1 MNIVAAGPLPA
12 FRRQASSLGSALSN
26 AVVEVGEMAA
36 LAGQVIREAIKHPV
50 GYWEN
55 VRLQYFAILR
65 LCIIPIAISLTT
77 FGWDAPGVVGGGLYN
92 LFGMPDRLGSFF
104 IMASVREF
112 APFINMMIV
121 AGVMGTAVTAD
132 MGARRIREE
141 FDAMEVLGVDPV
153 RELILPRVIAFTVM
167 TAMLDVI
174 SLSFGVLG
182 GIIAD
187 WQLGGNLSNFMNNFW
202 SNSTAIEMSSSV
214 AKSAAYGFLIG
225 VICCYKGYRASG
237 GAAGVGRA
245 VNQAVVISFAFVW
258 MIHFMTTKII
268 LGLHPEMMVYR

>member
-1 MNIVAAGPLPA
+1 
-12 FRRQASSLGSALSN
+12 
-26 AVVEVGEMAA
+26 MAA
-36 LAGQVIREAIKHPV
+36 LGGHVVGEAIKRPV
-50 GYWEN
+50 GYWGN
-55 VRLQYFAILR
+55 VRQEYYAILR
-65 LCIIPIAISLTT
+65 LCIVPITISLTT
-77 FGWDAPGVVGGGLYN
+77 FGWDAPGVVGGSLYN

-112 APFINMMIV
+112 APFINMMLV
-121 AGVMGTAVTAD
+121 AGIMGTAVTAD

-153 RELILPRVIAFTVM
+153 RELILPRVIAFTIM
-167 TAMLDVI
+167 TALLDII

-187 WQLGGNLSNFMNNFW
+187 WQLNGNLSSFMNNFW
-202 SNSTAIEMSSSV
+202 ANSTAIEMSSSV
-214 AKSAAYGFLIG
+214 GKSAVYGFLIG

-258 MIHFMTTKII
+258 MIHFMTTKVI
-268 LGLHPEMMVYR
+268 LGLNPEMMVYR